1 MLAEAARLLDDVVM
15 VGHSTGG
22 MFMLPCPELEGQLAG
37 MALVSSAPQA
47 GRRQTLAR
55 WAGARPVAG
64 PAEAADACGQD
75 PNDETLR
82 LLILAAAEWN
92 FTSEGL
98 AARHTLLDG
107 LPYCHDAVAWA
118 DAHFDAPYRARWKP
132 HSGLPAL
139 IVSGAEAHVV
149 DQHLWGRTGPRPG
162 PRAAAHDRGRRPPP
176 LGRKPPSGRRGV
188 RRAERFTEP
197 RQVTELRAGASGPTS
212 R

>member
-37 MALVSSAPQA
+37 MALVSSAPHA
-47 GRRQTLAR
+47 GRRQTFAQ
-55 WAGARPVAG
+55 WAGDRPVAG
-64 PAEAADACGQD
+64 PAEAADDCGQD

-98 AARHTLLDG
+98 AARRPLLDG

-149 DQHLWGRTGPRPG
+149 DQHLWGASRPS
-162 PRAAAHDRGRRPPP
+162 A
-176 LGRKPPSGRRGV
+176 
-188 RRAERFTEP
+188 
-197 RQVTELRAGASGPTS
+197 GPTCCGARS
-212 R
+212 RAPPTSPGSQTPEWSARRSQS